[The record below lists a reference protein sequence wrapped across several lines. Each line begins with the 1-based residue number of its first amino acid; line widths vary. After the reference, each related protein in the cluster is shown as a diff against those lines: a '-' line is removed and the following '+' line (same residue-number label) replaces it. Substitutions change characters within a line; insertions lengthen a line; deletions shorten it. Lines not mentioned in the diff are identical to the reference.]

1 MAQKPRT
8 SMAENLAEFKDLKNI
23 DKDTMVTVL
32 QDSFRSVLSKMFGT
46 DENYT
51 VIVSPETGDFE
62 IWRDREVVEGI
73 VEDPNMQVSIVDA
86 LKIDPD
92 AQVGEI
98 VTDQIDFNS
107 FGRRAILNLKQAL
120 AGKIMDR
127 QKEALY
133 NEFKEKIGSIIT
145 AEVYQVWKR
154 EVLLMDD
161 EGNELLLP
169 RSEQI
174 PGDFFRKGDNVRS
187 VVDRVDNENNVV
199 KIYVSRTSPEFLKR
213 LFEQNVP
220 EIADGLITIRR
231 VARLPGER
239 AKMAVESYDERIDP
253 VGACVGMNGSRIRS
267 IVRELRGEN
276 IDVFQFTSNPTLF
289 IQRALSPAKLNNI
302 NILPDEMRAEVSL
315 PPEEVP
321 MAIGKNASNIKLAKA
336 LTGYDIEVF
345 RDVEGAEEEDIYLDE
360 FNDEIEQWI
369 IDALKGIGCNTAKSV
384 LRIPRERL
392 EKRTD
397 LEMSTINNVLNI
409 LSSEFE
415 EQELDEIGYRP
426 LHNNSDK
433 EQVPYNS
440 DSDDT
445 KTSSGDENAITEARE
460 ETPIASTEA
469 SPQEQDSAL
478 E

>member
-1 MAQKPRT
+1 MAQRQKT
-8 SMAENLAEFKDLKNI
+8 SMAENLAEFKELKNI

-32 QDSFRSVLSKMFGT
+32 QDSFRSVLAKIFGS
-46 DENYT
+46 DENFT

-62 IWRDREVVEGI
+62 IWRDREVVDGEI
-73 VEDPNMQVSIVDA
+73 EDPNKQVSLQDA
-86 LKIDPD
+86 LKIDPYTE
-92 AQVGEI
+92 VGEI
-98 VTDQIDFNS
+98 VTDPIDFTS

-133 NEFKEKIGSIIT
+133 NEFKQKIGSIIT

-174 PGDFFRKGDNVRS
+174 PGDYFRKGDSIRS
-187 VVDRVDNENNVV
+187 VIDRVDNENNVV
-199 KIYVSRTSPEFLKR
+199 KIYVSRTSPEFIKR

-220 EIADGLITIRR
+220 EIGDGLITIRR

-289 IQRALSPAKLNNI
+289 IQRALSPAKLTSI
-302 NILPDEMRAEVSL
+302 NIFPEDMKAEVSL

-345 RDVEGAEEEDIYLDE
+345 RDIAENEEEEDIVLDE
-360 FNDEIEQWI
+360 FNDEIEDWVL
-369 IDALKGIGCNTAKSV
+369 DALKEIGCTTAKSV

-392 EKRTD
+392 ASRTELD
-397 LEMSTINNVLNI
+397 LSMINHVLDV
-409 LSSEFE
+409 LASEFDAE
-415 EQELDEIGYRP
+415 ELDEIGYRP
-426 LHNNSDK
+426 LTLSDNEKEEENSEEILE
-433 EQVPYNS
+433 EQV
-440 DSDDT
+440 DDLPDVKIDNT
-445 KTSSGDENAITEARE
+445 TEE
-460 ETPIASTEA
+460 
-469 SPQEQDSAL
+469 
-478 E
+478 